1 MPASTDRKHTRC
13 SIRSLVVGQQR
24 RAGFCSRLHQVA
36 ELFPNL
42 FLNIMPGFRT
52 FADCFKKNIH
62 NSMLTK
68 VIEQS
73 NVEHFAKWLGHAEK
87 IVIVSH
93 VAPDGDAIGSS
104 LGLWHFLNTQ
114 EKTANVI
121 VPNAFPDFLKWMPGS
136 KDILQYDRYKEF
148 ADKLINEADIICCL
162 DFNALSRIDAM
173 ADAIKNSPAR
183 KILIDHHLYPEDFC
197 RITISHPQ
205 ISSTS
210 ELVFRLICRMGN
222 FSDIT
227 KECAECIYT
236 GMMTD
241 TGGFTYNSN
250 NREIYFIISELLSK
264 GIDKDAI
271 YRKVFNT
278 YSESRLR
285 LMGHVLS
292 EMTVYHDYCAAL
304 ITLTGK
310 EQKSFNYIRGDSE
323 GFVNIPLSIKNV
335 VFSCFLREDTEKPM
349 IKVSLRSV
357 GTFPCN
363 KLAAEFFNGG
373 GHLNASG
380 GEFYGTIEEAKAVL
394 EKALEKYKPLLT
406 AKK

>member
-1 MPASTDRKHTRC
+1 
-13 SIRSLVVGQQR
+13 
-24 RAGFCSRLHQVA
+24 
-36 ELFPNL
+36 
-42 FLNIMPGFRT
+42 
-52 FADCFKKNIH
+52 
-62 NSMLTK
+62 MLTK

-73 NVEHFAKWLGHAEK
+73 KIDHFVKWFERADK

-114 EKTANVI
+114 DKEVSVI

-136 KDILQYDRYKEF
+136 KDILLYDRYKEF
-148 ADKLINEADIICCL
+148 ADKLIMEADVICCL
-162 DFNALSRIDAM
+162 DFNAIHRIDAM
-173 ADAIKNSPAR
+173 GDIVLASPAR
-183 KILIDHHLYPEDFC
+183 KILIDHHLDPEDFC
-197 RITISHPQ
+197 KIIISHPG

-210 ELVFRLICRMGN
+210 ELVFRLICRMGY

-227 KECAECIYT
+227 KEGAECIYT

-250 NREIYFIISELLSK
+250 NREIYFIIGELLSK
-264 GIDKDAI
+264 GIDKDEI

-292 EMTVYHDYCAAL
+292 HMKVYHDHRAAL
-304 ITLTGK
+304 ITLTKK
-310 EQKSFNYIRGDSE
+310 EQSHFNYIRGDSE

-335 VFSCFLREDTEKPM
+335 IFSCFLREDTEKPM

-357 GTFPCN
+357 GKFPCN
-363 KLAAEFFNGG
+363 QMAAEFFNGG

-380 GEFYGTIEEAKAVL
+380 GEIYGTMEEAKQIL
-394 EKALEKYKPLLT
+394 EAALEKFKPLLN
-406 AKK
+406 AKG

>member
-1 MPASTDRKHTRC
+1 
-13 SIRSLVVGQQR
+13 
-24 RAGFCSRLHQVA
+24 
-36 ELFPNL
+36 
-42 FLNIMPGFRT
+42 
-52 FADCFKKNIH
+52 
-62 NSMLTK
+62 MLTK
-68 VIEQS
+68 VIEQAKID
-73 NVEHFAKWLGHAEK
+73 HFTKWFERADK

-93 VAPDGDAIGSS
+93 VSPDGDAIGSS
-104 LGLWHFLNTQ
+104 LGLAQFLDSQ
-114 EKTANVI
+114 DKAVNVS

-136 KDILQYDRYKEF
+136 KDILLYDRYKEF

-162 DFNALSRIDAM
+162 DFNSLKRIEEM
-173 ADAIKNSPAR
+173 ADSVATSPAR

-197 RITISHPQ
+197 RIVISHPE

-210 ELVFRLICRMGN
+210 ELVFRLICRMGY
-222 FSDIT
+222 FSDISR
-227 KECAECIYT
+227 EGAECIYT

-264 GIDKDAI
+264 GIDKDDI
-271 YRKVFNT
+271 YRKVYNT

-285 LMGHVLS
+285 LMGYVLS
-292 EMTVYHDYCAAL
+292 NMKVYREYNSAL
-304 ITLTGK
+304 ISLTKEEQGK
-310 EQKSFNYIRGDSE
+310 FDYIKGDSE

-335 VFSCFLREDTEKPM
+335 RFSCFLREDTERRI
-349 IKVSLRSV
+349 IKISLRSV

-380 GEFYGTIEEAKAVL
+380 GEFTGTMAEAKQVFEEALK
-394 EKALEKYKPLLT
+394 KYKTLLT
-406 AKK
+406 EN

>member
-1 MPASTDRKHTRC
+1 
-13 SIRSLVVGQQR
+13 
-24 RAGFCSRLHQVA
+24 
-36 ELFPNL
+36 
-42 FLNIMPGFRT
+42 
-52 FADCFKKNIH
+52 
-62 NSMLTK
+62 MLSK
-68 VIEQS
+68 VIAQA
-73 NVEHFAKWLGHAEK
+73 NIDHFAKWLDHAERM
-87 IVIVSH
+87 VIVTH
-93 VAPDGDAIGSS
+93 VGPDGDAIGSS
-104 LGLWHFLNTQ
+104 LGLWHFLNSQ
-114 EKTANVI
+114 EKTANII

-148 ADKLINEADIICCL
+148 ADQLIAEADIICCL

-173 ADAIKNSPAR
+173 ADAVRNSPAR
-183 KILIDHHLYPEDFC
+183 KILIDHHLHPEDFC
-197 RITISHPQ
+197 RIVISHPE

-210 ELVFRLICRMGN
+210 ELIFRLICRMGY

-227 KECAECIYT
+227 KQGAECIYT

-285 LMGHVLS
+285 LMGHVLTQ
-292 EMTVYHDYCAAL
+292 MKVYPEYRTAL
-304 ITLTGK
+304 ISLTEK
-310 EQKSFNYIRGDSE
+310 EQKQFSYIRGDSE

-349 IKVSLRSV
+349 IKISLRSV

-363 KLAAEFFNGG
+363 QLAAEFFGGG

-380 GEFYGTIEEAKAVL
+380 GEFYGTMEEARQVF
-394 EKALEKYKPLLT
+394 EQALEKYKPLLN
-406 AKK
+406 AKG

>member
-1 MPASTDRKHTRC
+1 
-13 SIRSLVVGQQR
+13 
-24 RAGFCSRLHQVA
+24 
-36 ELFPNL
+36 
-42 FLNIMPGFRT
+42 
-52 FADCFKKNIH
+52 
-62 NSMLTK
+62 MLTK
-68 VIEQS
+68 VIEQAKID
-73 NVEHFAKWLGHAEK
+73 HFTKWFERADK

-93 VAPDGDAIGSS
+93 VSPDGDAIGSS
-104 LGLWHFLNTQ
+104 LGLAQFLDSQ
-114 EKTANVI
+114 DKTVNVI

-136 KDILQYDRYKEF
+136 KDILLYDRYKEF

-162 DFNALSRIDAM
+162 DFNSLKRIEEM
-173 ADAIKNSPAR
+173 ADSVAASPAR

-197 RITISHPQ
+197 RIVISHPE

-210 ELVFRLICRMGN
+210 ELVFRLICRMGY
-222 FSDIT
+222 FSDISR
-227 KECAECIYT
+227 EGAECIYT

-264 GIDKDAI
+264 GIDKDDI
-271 YRKVFNT
+271 YRKVYNT

-285 LMGHVLS
+285 LMGYVLS
-292 EMTVYHDYCAAL
+292 NMKVYREYNSAL
-304 ITLTGK
+304 ISLTKEEQGK
-310 EQKSFNYIRGDSE
+310 FDYIKGDSE

-335 VFSCFLREDTEKPM
+335 RFSCFLREDTERRI
-349 IKVSLRSV
+349 IKISLRSV

-380 GEFYGTIEEAKAVL
+380 GEFTGTMAEAKQVFEEALK
-394 EKALEKYKPLLT
+394 KYKTLLT
-406 AKK
+406 EN